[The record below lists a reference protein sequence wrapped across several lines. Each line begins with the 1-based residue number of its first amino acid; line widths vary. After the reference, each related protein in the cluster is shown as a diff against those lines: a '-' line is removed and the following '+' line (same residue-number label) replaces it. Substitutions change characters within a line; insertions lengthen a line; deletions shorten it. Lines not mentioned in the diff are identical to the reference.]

1 VYRLTDTYNMK
12 NELTINGLQSSFAY
26 CESIGLSKCFEAY
39 ANIGED
45 ILELGF
51 NPNSGYVYIALENG
65 VSICSMLGQNVEYL
79 VTDFNS
85 GLEFIFDTYEEAEGK
100 QELFNVM

>member
-1 VYRLTDTYNMK
+1 MK

-65 VSICSMLGQNVEYL
+65 VSICSMLGRDVEYL

-85 GLEFIFDTYEEAEGK
+85 GLEFIFDTMEEAEK
-100 QELFNVM
+100 HLETLNA

>member
-1 VYRLTDTYNMK
+1 MK
-12 NELTINGLQSSFAY
+12 TELTINGLQSSLAY

-65 VSICSMLGQNVEYL
+65 ITIGSMLGRDVEYL
-79 VTDFNS
+79 VTDFES
-85 GLEFIFDTYEEAEGK
+85 GEEFFFDSYEEAEDHL
-100 QELFNVM
+100 ETLNA

>member
-1 VYRLTDTYNMK
+1 MRT
-12 NELTINGLQSSFAY
+12 ELTINGLKSSFAY

-65 VSICSMLGQNVEYL
+65 VSICSMLGQDVEYL
-79 VTDFNS
+79 VTDFES
-85 GLEFIFDTYEEAEGK
+85 GEELFFDTYEEAENYL
-100 QELFNVM
+100 QTLNA

>member
-1 VYRLTDTYNMK
+1 MK

-65 VSICSMLGQNVEYL
+65 VSICSMLGQDVEYL
-79 VTDFNS
+79 VNDFDS
-85 GLEFIFDTYEEAEGK
+85 GLEFIYDTYQEATYN
-100 QELFNVM
+100 QELFNA